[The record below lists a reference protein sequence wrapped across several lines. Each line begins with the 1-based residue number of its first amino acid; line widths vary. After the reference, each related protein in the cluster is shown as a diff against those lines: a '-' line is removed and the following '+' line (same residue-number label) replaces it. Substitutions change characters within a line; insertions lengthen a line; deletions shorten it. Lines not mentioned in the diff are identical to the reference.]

1 MKKIVYIDLDNVI
14 VDFPSAFPHIDPA
27 LLQEY
32 INRKDDIPGIFKHM
46 QPIRGAVESF
56 SLVAKYFD
64 TYILSTAPWKN
75 PSAWSDKLEWVQR
88 YLGNSAYKRLILTHH
103 KNLNCGDYL
112 VDDRVKNGAKEFD
125 GKLILFGGPQYPDWT
140 AVLEYLFKEKLI
152 AEDPSLLYEYD
163 CGRRAN
169 IEEFPEDAQK
179 LIYALRNEKYASNAM
194 AGL

>member
-32 INRKDDIPGIFKHM
+32 ADRKDDIPGIFKHM
-46 QPIRGAVESF
+46 LPVSGAVESF
-56 SLVAKYFD
+56 SIVAKYFD
-64 TYILSTAPWKN
+64 TYILSTAPWMN
-75 PSAWSDKLEWVQR
+75 PSAWSDKLQWVQR
-88 YLGNSAYKRLILTHH
+88 YLDNNAYKRLILTHH
-103 KNLNCGDYL
+103 KNLNSGDYL
-112 VDDRVKNGAKEFD
+112 IDDREKNGAKEFN
-125 GKLILFGGPQYPDWT
+125 GKLILFGCRQYPNWA

-152 AEDPSLLYEYD
+152 SDDPSLLYEYD

-169 IEEFPEDAQK
+169 IEEFPEDAQA
-179 LIYALRNEKYASNAM
+179 LIRMLRKEECAPNAM